1 MLLTKKNTLKLAD
14 LGLAKVIESTVGRTY
29 AGSPAYMSPEIFE
42 SLFSNKI
49 YYPNTDVW
57 LDRFRF
63 YLTREV
69 FLKFLIE

>member
-1 MLLTKKNTLKLAD
+1 MLLTKKNILKLAD

-57 LDRFRF
+57 FDRFRF
-63 YLTREV
+63 HLTRE
-69 FLKFLIE
+69 FFYILIE